1 MPETAPTRRSVASM
15 DATVGGQDP
24 RDLLPRSP
32 DEPSDPPAKLS
43 GAAVRYTPH
52 LVAGLVFVLAG
63 ILFAASATTARGT
76 DLRGGRALD
85 TRDLVARQAQRL
97 AEREA
102 TVAGLQQQVADLAAE
117 RGSSAALAV
126 AQREALELAP
136 AAGLTPVV
144 GPGLRVT
151 LDDAPRGGI
160 GQNRPGNPAP
170 NDLVVHQQ
178 DVQAVVNALW
188 RGGASAVQVMDQR
201 IVSTSAVRC
210 VGNTLILQGRVYSPP
225 FVISGVG
232 DPAAMTA
239 SLDNDRAVS
248 IYREYVDLYGLGYL
262 VDSESSLTVPAYTGR
277 ILPSVAEVAEP
288 AEPAE
293 AASSASSAS
302 SASAASSASTDATG
316 GGS

>member
-1 MPETAPTRRSVASM
+1 M
-15 DATVGGQDP
+15 DAVTGGQDP
-24 RDLLPRSP
+24 RDRSP
-32 DEPSDPPAKLS
+32 DEAASPDPASPTGS
-43 GAAVRYTPH
+43 AALRYAPH
-52 LVAGLVFVLAG
+52 VVAGLVFVLAG

-97 AEREA
+97 AEQEA
-102 TVAGLQQQVADLAAE
+102 TVAALQQQVADLAGAQ
-117 RGSSAALAV
+117 GSSAALAAAQARSV
-126 AQREALELAP
+126 ARAP
-136 AAGLTPVV
+136 QAGLTPVV
-144 GPGLRVT
+144 GPGVRVT

-225 FVISGVG
+225 FVISAVG
-232 DPAAMTA
+232 DPAAMTT
-239 SLDNDRAVS
+239 SLDGDRAVS

-262 VDSESSLTVPAYTGR
+262 VRTESSMTVPPFTGR
-277 ILPSVAEVAEP
+277 ILPSVAQVPRP
-288 AEPAE
+288 AV
-293 AASSASSAS
+293 
-302 SASAASSASTDATG
+302 SASASASVG
-316 GGS
+316 GGTS